1 LEILPGGVEIL
12 TRERLVT
19 QANVF
24 SHIASL
30 EHSRAHDTSA
40 SRCVERLSQ
49 QPIGII
55 PYMMLSVLV

>member
-1 LEILPGGVEIL
+1 LPGGIEIL
-12 TRERLVT
+12 TREGLIT

-40 SRCVERLSQ
+40 GLCAERLSQ
-49 QPIGII
+49 QPVGII
-55 PYMMLSVLV
+55 PYTTL